1 LVLFAPAGEAT
12 RTLGSNPARNYEGSS
27 PILGAPRFS
36 PHLAPKKI
44 QDCVERDFLIQK
56 RVAFDPMKP
65 FFLLLVFLMTVAAAL
80 ADDAIKIV
88 SPDNATTLVVD
99 KSGKRDLI
107 VLHSGKL
114 RHRLFYEDL
123 DTLFRAKLATA
134 FNASLNKVGK
144 VVLPTFKSARW
155 ISPDEVE
162 IKGESTVII
171 NEDSGDEFQFTAVV
185 SKNGKIKDLAISTK

>member
-1 LVLFAPAGEAT
+1 
-12 RTLGSNPARNYEGSS
+12 
-27 PILGAPRFS
+27 
-36 PHLAPKKI
+36 
-44 QDCVERDFLIQK
+44 
-56 RVAFDPMKP
+56 MKP
-65 FFLLLVFLMTVAAAL
+65 FFLLLVFLITVTVAL

-114 RHRLFYEDL
+114 RHRLFYDDL

-144 VVLPTFKSARW
+144 VVLPTFNSARW

-171 NEDSGDEFQFTAVV
+171 NEDSGDQFQFTAVV
-185 SKNGKIKDLAISTK
+185 SKNGRIKDLTISAK

>member
-1 LVLFAPAGEAT
+1 
-12 RTLGSNPARNYEGSS
+12 
-27 PILGAPRFS
+27 
-36 PHLAPKKI
+36 
-44 QDCVERDFLIQK
+44 
-56 RVAFDPMKP
+56 MKP

-88 SPDNATTLVVD
+88 SPDNATTLLVD

-185 SKNGKIKDLAISTK
+185 SKNGKIKDLAIITK

>member
-1 LVLFAPAGEAT
+1 
-12 RTLGSNPARNYEGSS
+12 
-27 PILGAPRFS
+27 
-36 PHLAPKKI
+36 
-44 QDCVERDFLIQK
+44 
-56 RVAFDPMKP
+56 MK
-65 FFLLLVFLMTVAAAL
+65 LSCLLVFLMTVAAAFG
-80 ADDAIKIV
+80 DDAIKIV
-88 SPDNATTLVVD
+88 SPDNPAMLIVD

-107 VLHSGKL
+107 ALRSGKI

-155 ISPDEVE
+155 ISPEEVE

-171 NEDSGDEFQFTAVV
+171 NEDSGDDFGLQPWSRRPGR
-185 SKNGKIKDLAISTK
+185 SKI

>member
-1 LVLFAPAGEAT
+1 
-12 RTLGSNPARNYEGSS
+12 
-27 PILGAPRFS
+27 
-36 PHLAPKKI
+36 
-44 QDCVERDFLIQK
+44 
-56 RVAFDPMKP
+56 MKP

-88 SPDNATTLVVD
+88 SPDNATTLLVD

-171 NEDSGDEFQFTAVV
+171 NEDSGEEFQFTAVV
-185 SKNGKIKDLAISTK
+185 SKNGKIKDLAIITK

>member
-1 LVLFAPAGEAT
+1 
-12 RTLGSNPARNYEGSS
+12 
-27 PILGAPRFS
+27 
-36 PHLAPKKI
+36 
-44 QDCVERDFLIQK
+44 
-56 RVAFDPMKP
+56 MKP
-65 FFLLLVFLMTVAAAL
+65 SFLLVFLMTVAAAF
-80 ADDAIKIV
+80 ADDGIKIV
-88 SPDNATTLVVD
+88 SPDNTTTLLVD

-107 VLHSGKL
+107 VLHSGKI

-171 NEDSGDEFQFTAVV
+171 NEDSGDDFGFTAVV
-185 SKNGKIKDLAISTK
+185 SKTGKIKDLSITPKGRAE

>member
-1 LVLFAPAGEAT
+1 
-12 RTLGSNPARNYEGSS
+12 
-27 PILGAPRFS
+27 
-36 PHLAPKKI
+36 
-44 QDCVERDFLIQK
+44 
-56 RVAFDPMKP
+56 MKP
-65 FFLLLVFLMTVAAAL
+65 FFLLLVFLITVTAAL

-88 SPDNATTLVVD
+88 SPDNATTLLVD

-144 VVLPTFKSARW
+144 VVLPTFNSARW

-171 NEDSGDEFQFTAVV
+171 NEDSGDQFQFSAVV
-185 SKNGKIKDLAISTK
+185 SKNGRIKDLSISAK

>member
-1 LVLFAPAGEAT
+1 
-12 RTLGSNPARNYEGSS
+12 
-27 PILGAPRFS
+27 
-36 PHLAPKKI
+36 
-44 QDCVERDFLIQK
+44 
-56 RVAFDPMKP
+56 MKP

-99 KSGKRDLI
+99 KSGKRDMI

-185 SKNGKIKDLAISTK
+185 SKNGKIKDLSISTK

>member
-1 LVLFAPAGEAT
+1 
-12 RTLGSNPARNYEGSS
+12 
-27 PILGAPRFS
+27 
-36 PHLAPKKI
+36 
-44 QDCVERDFLIQK
+44 
-56 RVAFDPMKP
+56 MKP
-65 FFLLLVFLMTVAAAL
+65 FSLLLVFLVTVSAAL

-99 KSGKRDLI
+99 KSGKRDVI
-107 VLHSGKL
+107 VLRSGKL

-144 VVLPTFKSARW
+144 IVLPTFKSARW

-171 NEDSGDEFQFTAVV
+171 NEDSGDQFQFTAVV
-185 SKNGKIKDLAISTK
+185 SKTGKVKDLSIRTSSE

>member
-1 LVLFAPAGEAT
+1 MKLF
-12 RTLGSNPARNYEGSS
+12 S
-27 PILGAPRFS
+27 
-36 PHLAPKKI
+36 
-44 QDCVERDFLIQK
+44 V
-56 RVAFDPMKP
+56 
-65 FFLLLVFLMTVAAAL
+65 LLVILITVAAAF

-107 VLHSGKL
+107 VLRSGKL

-123 DTLFRAKLATA
+123 DTLFRAKLATP

-171 NEDSGDEFQFTAVV
+171 NEDSGTNSNLLPSFRRLGKLRNSMFGVARSRTWREVISNQWV
-185 SKNGKIKDLAISTK
+185 SNQ

>member
-1 LVLFAPAGEAT
+1 
-12 RTLGSNPARNYEGSS
+12 
-27 PILGAPRFS
+27 
-36 PHLAPKKI
+36 
-44 QDCVERDFLIQK
+44 
-56 RVAFDPMKP
+56 MKP
-65 FFLLLVFLMTVAAAL
+65 SLLLVFLMTVAAAF

-88 SPDNATTLVVD
+88 SPDNTTTLLVD

-107 VLHSGKL
+107 VLHSGKI

-123 DTLFRAKLATA
+123 DTLFRVKLATA

-171 NEDSGDEFQFTAVV
+171 NDDSGDDFGFTAVV
-185 SKNGKIKDLAISTK
+185 SKTGKIKDLSIAPRSER

>member
-1 LVLFAPAGEAT
+1 VLD
-12 RTLGSNPARNYEGSS
+12 
-27 PILGAPRFS
+27 PIFWSKSELLS
-36 PHLAPKKI
+36 I
-44 QDCVERDFLIQK
+44 
-56 RVAFDPMKP
+56 PMKLS
-65 FFLLLVFLMTVAAAL
+65 FLLVFPMTVAAAF

-88 SPDNATTLVVD
+88 SPDNTTTLVVD
-99 KSGKRDLI
+99 KSGKRDMI
-107 VLHSGKL
+107 ALHSGKI

-155 ISPDEVE
+155 ISPEEVE

-171 NEDSGDEFQFTAVV
+171 NEDSGDDFGFTAVV
-185 SKNGKIKDLAISTK
+185 SKTGKIKDLSITPKGEH

>member
-1 LVLFAPAGEAT
+1 MKLF
-12 RTLGSNPARNYEGSS
+12 S
-27 PILGAPRFS
+27 
-36 PHLAPKKI
+36 
-44 QDCVERDFLIQK
+44 V
-56 RVAFDPMKP
+56 
-65 FFLLLVFLMTVAAAL
+65 LLVVLVTVAAAF

-107 VLHSGKL
+107 VLRSGKL

-155 ISPDEVE
+155 ISPDELE

-171 NEDSGDEFQFTAVV
+171 NEDSGDQFQFTAVV
-185 SKNGKIKDLAISTK
+185 SKTGRIKELNVRGNTQ

>member
-1 LVLFAPAGEAT
+1 
-12 RTLGSNPARNYEGSS
+12 
-27 PILGAPRFS
+27 
-36 PHLAPKKI
+36 
-44 QDCVERDFLIQK
+44 
-56 RVAFDPMKP
+56 MKP
-65 FFLLLVFLMTVAAAL
+65 SLLLVFLMTVAAAF

-88 SPDNATTLVVD
+88 SPDNTTTLL

-107 VLHSGKL
+107 VLHSGKI

-171 NEDSGDEFQFTAVV
+171 NEDSGDDFGFTAVV
-185 SKNGKIKDLAISTK
+185 SKTGKIKDLSIAPRSER

>member
-1 LVLFAPAGEAT
+1 
-12 RTLGSNPARNYEGSS
+12 
-27 PILGAPRFS
+27 
-36 PHLAPKKI
+36 
-44 QDCVERDFLIQK
+44 
-56 RVAFDPMKP
+56 MKP
-65 FFLLLVFLMTVAAAL
+65 FFLLLVFLITVTAAF

-107 VLHSGKL
+107 ILHSGKL

-144 VVLPTFKSARW
+144 VVLPTFNSARW

-171 NEDSGDEFQFTAVV
+171 NEDSGDQFQFTAVV
-185 SKNGKIKDLAISTK
+185 SKNGRIKDLSISTK

>member
-1 LVLFAPAGEAT
+1 VIGERCFHPRAPFT
-12 RTLGSNPARNYEGSS
+12 FHLSLPLRDQ
-27 PILGAPRFS
+27 ILICP
-36 PHLAPKKI
+36 PLPPKKSGI
-44 QDCVERDFLIQK
+44 VLNAIFCSKTNCFH
-56 RVAFDPMKP
+56 PMKL
-65 FFLLLVFLMTVAAAL
+65 FSVLLVVLVTVAAAF

-107 VLHSGKL
+107 VLRSGKL

-155 ISPDEVE
+155 ISPDELE

-171 NEDSGDEFQFTAVV
+171 NEDSGDQFQFTAVV
-185 SKNGKIKDLAISTK
+185 SKSGKIKELNVSGGTQ

>member
-1 LVLFAPAGEAT
+1 
-12 RTLGSNPARNYEGSS
+12 
-27 PILGAPRFS
+27 
-36 PHLAPKKI
+36 
-44 QDCVERDFLIQK
+44 
-56 RVAFDPMKP
+56 MKP
-65 FFLLLVFLMTVAAAL
+65 SLLLVFLMTVATAF

-88 SPDNATTLVVD
+88 SPDNSTTLLVD

-107 VLHSGKL
+107 VLHSGKI

-171 NEDSGDEFQFTAVV
+171 NEDSGDDFGFTAVV
-185 SKNGKIKDLAISTK
+185 SKMGKIKDLSITPRSER

>member
-1 LVLFAPAGEAT
+1 
-12 RTLGSNPARNYEGSS
+12 
-27 PILGAPRFS
+27 
-36 PHLAPKKI
+36 
-44 QDCVERDFLIQK
+44 
-56 RVAFDPMKP
+56 MKP
-65 FFLLLVFLMTVAAAL
+65 FHVLLVLVVSAVTAL

-88 SPDNATTLVVD
+88 SPDNTTTLVVD

-107 VLHSGKL
+107 VLHSGKI

-155 ISPDEVE
+155 ISPEDVE

-171 NEDSGDEFQFTAVV
+171 NEDAGDDFVFTAVV
-185 SKNGKIKDLAISTK
+185 SKAGKIKDLSITPSR

>member
-1 LVLFAPAGEAT
+1 
-12 RTLGSNPARNYEGSS
+12 
-27 PILGAPRFS
+27 
-36 PHLAPKKI
+36 
-44 QDCVERDFLIQK
+44 
-56 RVAFDPMKP
+56 MKP

>member
-1 LVLFAPAGEAT
+1 
-12 RTLGSNPARNYEGSS
+12 
-27 PILGAPRFS
+27 
-36 PHLAPKKI
+36 
-44 QDCVERDFLIQK
+44 
-56 RVAFDPMKP
+56 MKP
-65 FFLLLVFLMTVAAAL
+65 SLLLVFLVTVVAAF

-88 SPDNATTLVVD
+88 SPDNTTTLLVD

-107 VLHSGKL
+107 VLHSGKI

-144 VVLPTFKSARW
+144 VILPTFKSARW

-171 NEDSGDEFQFTAVV
+171 NEDSGDDFGFTAVV
-185 SKNGKIKDLAISTK
+185 SKTGRIKDLSIAPRSER

>member
-1 LVLFAPAGEAT
+1 
-12 RTLGSNPARNYEGSS
+12 
-27 PILGAPRFS
+27 
-36 PHLAPKKI
+36 
-44 QDCVERDFLIQK
+44 
-56 RVAFDPMKP
+56 MKP
-65 FFLLLVFLMTVAAAL
+65 FYVLLVLAAGVVAAL

-88 SPDNATTLVVD
+88 SPDNTTTLLVD

-107 VLHSGKL
+107 VLHSGKI

-155 ISPDEVE
+155 ISPEEVE

-171 NEDSGDEFQFTAVV
+171 NEDAGDDFVCTAVV
-185 SKNGKIKDLAISTK
+185 SKAGKIKDLSITPSR

>member
-1 LVLFAPAGEAT
+1 LST
-12 RTLGSNPARNYEGSS
+12 
-27 PILGAPRFS
+27 I
-36 PHLAPKKI
+36 PKKI
-44 QDCVERDFLIQK
+44 RDCVERDFLIQK

>member
-1 LVLFAPAGEAT
+1 MKSFSLFLVLLAT
-12 RTLGSNPARNYEGSS
+12 
-27 PILGAPRFS
+27 
-36 PHLAPKKI
+36 
-44 QDCVERDFLIQK
+44 V
-56 RVAFDPMKP
+56 
-65 FFLLLVFLMTVAAAL
+65 VAAF

-88 SPDNATTLVVD
+88 SPDNSSTLIVD

-107 VLHSGKL
+107 VLRSGKI

-155 ISPDEVE
+155 ISPQEVE

-171 NEDSGDEFQFTAVV
+171 NEDSGDEFEFTAVV
-185 SKNGKIKDLAISTK
+185 SKGGKIKDLSISTKGQ

>member
-1 LVLFAPAGEAT
+1 
-12 RTLGSNPARNYEGSS
+12 
-27 PILGAPRFS
+27 
-36 PHLAPKKI
+36 
-44 QDCVERDFLIQK
+44 
-56 RVAFDPMKP
+56 MKP
-65 FFLLLVFLMTVAAAL
+65 SLLLVFLMTVVAAF

-88 SPDNATTLVVD
+88 SPDNTTTLLVD

-107 VLHSGKL
+107 VLHSGKI

-144 VVLPTFKSARW
+144 LVLPTFKSARW

-171 NEDSGDEFQFTAVV
+171 NEDSGDDFGFTAVV
-185 SKNGKIKDLAISTK
+185 SKTGRIKDLSIAPRSER

>member
-1 LVLFAPAGEAT
+1 
-12 RTLGSNPARNYEGSS
+12 
-27 PILGAPRFS
+27 
-36 PHLAPKKI
+36 
-44 QDCVERDFLIQK
+44 
-56 RVAFDPMKP
+56 MKP
-65 FFLLLVFLMTVAAAL
+65 FFLLLVFLLTVAAAL

-107 VLHSGKL
+107 ILHSGKL

-185 SKNGKIKDLAISTK
+185 SKNGKIKDLSIATK

>member
-1 LVLFAPAGEAT
+1 
-12 RTLGSNPARNYEGSS
+12 
-27 PILGAPRFS
+27 
-36 PHLAPKKI
+36 
-44 QDCVERDFLIQK
+44 
-56 RVAFDPMKP
+56 MKP

-107 VLHSGKL
+107 ILHSGKL

-185 SKNGKIKDLAISTK
+185 SKNGKIKDLSIATK